1 MKICLPN
8 AIVLWSGL
16 LIAASIG
23 FCRPAYS
30 ADYLRCV
37 LPTPLR
43 FYVTRPARPEILLSL
58 PPLDMGH
65 DPAESISSAP
75 GTGTA
80 PNTPPAEAGA
90 AQTTPVG
97 SENGAAPLSTLSPEV
112 LSALLYS
119 PTGTNRP
126 PTAVPPLQFVP
137 PPVPLLMPR
146 SSSAI
151 YSTDKP

>member
-1 MKICLPN
+1 MMIRSPIK
-8 AIVLWSGL
+8 IVLWSGL
-16 LIAASIG
+16 LVAASLD

-37 LPTPLR
+37 QPTPLR

-65 DPAESISSAP
+65 DPAESLSPALAAVTPTNASPADAGSAQ
-75 GTGTA
+75 A
-80 PNTPPAEAGA
+80 
-90 AQTTPVG
+90 TPVG
-97 SENGAAPLSTLSPEV
+97 NDNGIAPLSTLSPEV

-119 PTGTNRP
+119 PNGTNHP

-137 PPVPLLMPR
+137 PPVPLFMPR
-146 SSSAI
+146 SSSAV